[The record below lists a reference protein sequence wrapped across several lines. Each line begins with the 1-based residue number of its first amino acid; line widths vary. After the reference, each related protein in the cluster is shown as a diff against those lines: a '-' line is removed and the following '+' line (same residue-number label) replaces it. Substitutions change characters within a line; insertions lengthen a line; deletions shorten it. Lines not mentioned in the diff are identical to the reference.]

1 MDLKELRSAPGAP
14 PDDNTDRDDDC
25 VLANGGR
32 KQVLDCDITDSMVEQ
47 TEATAELDNDAAPTA
62 YNWDKPAEPPAQTI
76 SFKQLF
82 IRNWHPTV
90 VYCGVFWSFGM
101 CVAFLG
107 PTLLDLGCQTA
118 TDLKQIS
125 WVFFCQLVT
134 TLIGS
139 VLAGFLVQR

>member
-1 MDLKELRSAPGAP
+1 MDMTVLKSAPGAP
-14 PDDNTDRDDDC
+14 QDGTDLRKPD
-25 VLANGGR
+25 VNGTNR
-32 KQVLDCDITDSMVEQ
+32 QVDCDVTDGIVNQQRNGVAPGGGDDEDS
-47 TEATAELDNDAAPTA
+47 AAPTP
-62 YNWDKPAEPPAQTI
+62 YNWDTAVEPVQTVT
-76 SFKQLF
+76 FKELF
-82 IRNWHPTV
+82 RRNWHPTI

-118 TDLKQIS
+118 SDMKEIS

-139 VLAGFLVQR
+139 IAAGALVQR